1 MNTESVS
8 NSKHQVW
15 ETCKSPALSP
25 ESHLF
30 VRVANVD
37 DFEAMVELENEAW
50 DDQQGAPASVIEKRL
65 RANPGCTI
73 IAFAEDSEL
82 AVGFFTFVGTSE
94 ELVSD
99 LRTWEYYAELANR
112 PWGSSE
118 VHYGVSLTVSRKA
131 RRGTGTCIMQA
142 AREYSK
148 WLGAKRIIAVTRAP
162 SFHLVQE
169 FMSFDQYYNR
179 LLSGETKE
187 PLYFLFCSA
196 GWKLVGYCSN
206 YYADPESCDFGLRFE
221 A

>member
-8 NSKHQVW
+8 NSQHQVW
-15 ETCKSPALSP
+15 ETCKSPELSP
-25 ESHLF
+25 ESDLF
-30 VRVANVD
+30 VRVANGN
-37 DFEAMVELENEAW
+37 DFETMVELEKEAW
-50 DDQQGAPASVIEKRL
+50 GDQQAAPASVIATRL
-65 RANPGCTI
+65 RTNPGCTI
-73 IAFAEDSEL
+73 IAFAEESEL
-82 AVGFFTFVGTSE
+82 AVGFFTFVATSE

-99 LRTWEYYAELANR
+99 LRTWDYYAKLANR
-112 PWGSSE
+112 PWESNE

-131 RRGTGTCIMQA
+131 PRGTGTCIMQA

-162 SFHLVQE
+162 SFHRVQE
-169 FMSFDQYYNR
+169 SMSFDQYYNL

-206 YYADPESCDFGLRFE
+206 YYADPESCDFGLHFE